1 MLTGTQPT
9 GVETLDDPLLAAGTG
24 PTTVTE
30 GNQPSPL
37 FLAEVDEVD
46 TSAVLA
52 LLAVVPTD
60 LGKGLRVFE
69 RRDGGWLEVPD
80 YVQRFK
86 SVNPPTVV
94 ELDRDTLLAVVEQLD
109 ASDAEKK

>member
-1 MLTGTQPT
+1 MI
-9 GVETLDDPLLAAGTG
+9 GVEDVVDPVLAAGVG
-24 PTTVTE
+24 PPTS
-30 GNQPSPL
+30 GQGGQPSPL

-60 LGKGLRVFE
+60 QGKGLRVFE
-69 RRDGGWLEVPD
+69 RRDGKWNEVPD

-94 ELDRDTLLAVVEQLD
+94 ELDRDTLVAVVEQLD
-109 ASDAEKK
+109 ASDAEK